1 MKDHMSATK
10 VIWSEILPRQWGNNE
25 GLESAR
31 KRMNTYAVK
40 LVKANNGFYVK
51 HVNLTPFNFI
61 QYKRDGVHL
70 SESGTQTL
78 LGNFRFSFFSIYGW

>member
-1 MKDHMSATK
+1 MSATK

-31 KRMNTYAVK
+31 KRLNTYAVK

-51 HVNLTPFNFI
+51 HVNLTPFI
-61 QYKRDGVHL
+61 LYEQDGVHL

-78 LGNFRFSFFSIYGW
+78 LGNFRSSLSQFMDGNQPWF